1 MAVPVP
7 FRVEIVQMLSVAGG
21 SVGSI
26 GGALVMG
33 KRSGRMAGDQ
43 DVAAGMRQHMFGD
56 TAEQKFLH
64 HRLAMLAHDD
74 EIGVE

>member
-1 MAVPVP
+1 MAVPIP
-7 FRVEIVQMLSVAGG
+7 YRVEILLMLGVAGD

-26 GGALVMG
+26 GVALRMG
-33 KRSGRMAGDQ
+33 KHSSVAGDQ

-64 HRLAMLAHDD
+64 HRLAMLVHDD